1 MSQKKGFL
9 LFFLIIAMIWGE
21 RGLSAQAAKGPEIQ
35 NGRTDFKESAVSG
48 SVKKYWMAL
57 SPYMDPVITLKDS
70 AMEQVKI
77 PNELK
82 VLLYES
88 NGTEEGDYAP
98 APIDENIPVVWSPES
113 FRKGLALGQDFILE
127 GYFVFTDYQKA
138 VIENWEDVKAQLS
151 IRVTTPANAKR
162 LKLKWSQKR
171 LIINYDKPWGAGQLW
186 LEYSNDLV
194 NWTSCNITESMTNDY
209 YDVGTCMLY
218 APEDRT
224 YYVRLKIIDFVYE
237 GYTDIWKADYA
248 AGICSRYQT
257 SEGVNPP
264 DTDGSGG
271 NNTSDG
277 SSSGSGTETE
287 TEPPETELGDGGSG
301 GDRGGGGT
309 KEPDRRPN
317 TPSGGGSLSSGS
329 GDKKKPDKG
338 SGGSKGSSGSKGSGD
353 SIESGGSKGNGDS
366 IESGGSKGTGGSI
379 GGNGSI
385 GSDGS
390 VDDSGSIG
398 SNEPEGGSGSIGSSG
413 PEGSN
418 GLEVNSGSEV
428 NGQNGQHNNGGEDDQ
443 KAEDENGGKPDQEI
457 SAASA
462 APSGPLSGS
471 NQTGTDGLETDAIT
485 MDGREVDGIKEGNDD
500 YIEADSKA
508 GEAAGFA
515 ASEQMYKEGSQGKKI
530 TAAVFCFLAGSGAI
544 FYFRRR
550 K

>member
-21 RGLSAQAAKGPEIQ
+21 RGVSAQAAKCPDIQ
-35 NGRTDFKESAVSG
+35 NGRTDFRESAVSG
-48 SVKKYWMAL
+48 SVKKYWLAL

-82 VLLYES
+82 VLLYE
-88 NGTEEGDYAP
+88 NNETEEGDYAKV
-98 APIDENIPVVWSPES
+98 PINENIPVVWSRES
-113 FRKGLALGQDFILE
+113 FRKGLAGGQDFILE

-138 VIENWEDVKAQLS
+138 EIENWEDVKAQLS

-186 LEYSNDLV
+186 LEYSNDLL
-194 NWTSCNITESMTNDY
+194 NWTSCNVTESMTNDY
-209 YDVGTCMLY
+209 YDVGTCVLH

-248 AGICSRYQT
+248 AGICSRYQK
-257 SEGVNPP
+257 SESVNPP
-264 DTDGSGG
+264 DTDGSSG

-277 SSSGSGTETE
+277 SNSGSDTETE
-287 TEPPETELGDGGSG
+287 TELPETELGDGGSG

-338 SGGSKGSSGSKGSGD
+338 SSGSKESGGSVGSSGSE
-353 SIESGGSKGNGDS
+353 ESNGSKGTVGSEESNGA
-366 IESGGSKGTGGSI
+366 KGTGGSEES
-379 GGNGSI
+379 NGSI
-385 GSDGS
+385 G
-390 VDDSGSIG
+390 
-398 SNEPEGGSGSIGSSG
+398 
-413 PEGSN
+413 
-418 GLEVNSGSEV
+418 
-428 NGQNGQHNNGGEDDQ
+428 NGQNGEQNKGGEDDQ
-443 KAEDENGGKPDQEI
+443 NADDENVGKSDQEI

-462 APSGPLSGS
+462 TSSGQLSGN
-471 NQTGTDGLETDAIT
+471 NQTGTDGLETDTIT
-485 MDGREVDGIKEGNDD
+485 MNGRRVDGIEEGNKARENSSVSSSQENSAAVASEEADGND
-500 YIEADSKA
+500 YDYMEAVNGNTDSELGEGVTDSKA
-508 GEAAGFA
+508 GEAAGFTA
-515 ASEQMYKEGSQGKKI
+515 AEQMYKEESQDKKI
-530 TAAVFCFLAGSGAI
+530 AAVVFCILAGSGTV